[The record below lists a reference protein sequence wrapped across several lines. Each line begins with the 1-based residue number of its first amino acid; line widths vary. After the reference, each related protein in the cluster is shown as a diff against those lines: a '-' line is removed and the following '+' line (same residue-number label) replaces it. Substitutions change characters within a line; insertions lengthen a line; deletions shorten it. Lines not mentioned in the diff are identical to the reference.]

1 MEVLINGRFLTQP
14 VTGVQRYARELI
26 QGLDTILDERPEIR
40 ITVISPRLEEAPPRW
55 RNIALHQVGCLS
67 GHAWEQFELPW
78 HSRGRMLF
86 CPGNTAPAISLLRAQ
101 PVIVT
106 VHDLSYRYFP
116 EAYRLPF
123 RLWYGFIVPLA
134 LRRAACVITVSESER
149 SAILA
154 HYPKASSRL
163 HAIANGGSPP
173 SFATEGEGRDVA
185 GPPPGYVLYVGSLSK
200 RKNFPRV
207 LETAC
212 RLARKREFRFVFV
225 GEAAKSLVA
234 TLAEVPDDIVSRITF
249 VGDVNDPTILSAYYR
264 NAACL
269 LFPSLYESSGL
280 PPIEAM
286 ASGCPVIV
294 SDIPALRERCGD
306 AALYCDPHDLES
318 IVAQTERM
326 MDDSTLRGKLQD
338 LGRQRAKTFTWER
351 CARQTLELLCEAA
364 GSRVA
369 TD

>member
-14 VTGVQRYARELI
+14 ITGVQRYARELI
-26 QGLDTILDERPEIR
+26 QGLDTILDERRETK
-40 ITVISPRLEEAPPRW
+40 ITVISPRFEEAPPHW
-55 RNIALHQVGCLS
+55 RNIALRQVGRLS

-86 CPGNTAPAISLLRAQ
+86 CPGNTAPAISLLGAQ

-116 EAYRLPF
+116 EAYRIPF
-123 RLWYGFIVPLA
+123 RLWYSFIVPLA

-149 SAILA
+149 SAILVR
-154 HYPKASSRL
+154 YPKASSRL
-163 HAIANGGSPP
+163 HAIANGGSPS
-173 SFATEGEGRDVA
+173 SFATEGEGPHVT

-234 TLAEVPDDIVSRITF
+234 TLAEVPDDIAPRITF
-249 VGDVNDPTILSAYYR
+249 VGKVDDQATLSTYYR
-264 NAACL
+264 KAGCF

-280 PPIEAM
+280 PPVEAM

-294 SDIPALRERCGD
+294 SDIPALRERCGE

-326 MDDSTLRGKLQD
+326 MDDAALRAKLKAM
-338 LGRQRAKTFTWER
+338 GHQRAKSFTWER

-364 GSRVA
+364 EAPVA
-369 TD
+369 RD